1 MQHKIYALFDFDLNQ
16 KKGYSIDQFLNLP
29 KVKQA
34 PLLQYRDKSNS
45 FDKKLENIIY
55 LKERF
60 NGKLIVNDELELAK
74 YADGLHVGQDDV
86 LRYETTIEKSI
97 LRLRMLLKDKILGLS
112 THNVAEIMIANK
124 LLLDYV
130 GLGAY
135 RKTNTKNVKDIL
147 SNNISTIASVSKHDV
162 CGIGGVKST
171 DKIPHVKYLVLGSN
185 LYEN

>member
-1 MQHKIYALFDFDLNQ
+1 MQHKIYALFDFELNQ
-16 KKGYSIDQFLNLP
+16 KKGYTLDQFLNLS

-34 PLLQYRDKSNS
+34 TLLQYRDKINS

-60 NGKLIVNDELELAK
+60 EGKLIVNDDLELAK
-74 YADGLHVGQDDV
+74 YADGLHVGQEDV
-86 LRYETTIEKSI
+86 LHYETSVEKSI
-97 LRLRMLLKDKILGLS
+97 LRLRMILKDKILGLS
-112 THNVAEIMIANK
+112 THNKEEVLLANK
-124 LLLDYV
+124 LPLDYI

-135 RKTNTKNVKDIL
+135 RQTNTKNVKDIL
-147 SNNISTIASVSKHDV
+147 SKNISSIASVSKHDV